1 MKSRL
6 EQATAWAEFLYKYEA
21 HAIMLVVVGLVLKL
35 KAHDDMGLI
44 LAGAA
49 IFKGR
54 SSGGGSPQS

>member
-1 MKSRL
+1 MKWI
-6 EQATAWAEFLYKYEA
+6 EGATAWGDFLYKYEA
-21 HAIMLVVVGLVLKL
+21 HAILLVAVGLVLKL

-54 SSGGGSPQS
+54 QSPS

>member
-1 MKSRL
+1 MLAKA
-6 EQATAWAEFLYKYEA
+6 EAWAQFLYKYEA
-21 HAIMLVVVGLVLKL
+21 HAVLLVVTGLILKL

-54 SSGGGSPQS
+54 AQ

>member
-1 MKSRL
+1 VKTRL
-6 EQATAWAEFLYKYEA
+6 QAATEWAEFLYKYEA
-21 HAIMLVVVGLVLKL
+21 HAVLLVVVGLLLKL

-54 SSGGGSPQS
+54 QSAP